1 LLGIGVLLGI
11 AQVAA
16 DKGGEP
22 GADAA
27 VLSELAHVKRKMAE
41 AVGG

>member
-1 LLGIGVLLGI
+1 MLGIV
-11 AQVAA
+11 QVAA